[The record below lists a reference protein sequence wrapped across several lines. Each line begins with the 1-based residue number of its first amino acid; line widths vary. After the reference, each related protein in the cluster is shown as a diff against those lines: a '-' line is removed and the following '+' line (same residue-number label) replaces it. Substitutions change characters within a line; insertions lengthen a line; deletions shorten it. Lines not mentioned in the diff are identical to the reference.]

1 MFDPN
6 QAAIIAVVRTAGDT
20 VGDERKKGF
29 PVEEADECGGVP
41 GMSTTVGAAVPA
53 ASNLGLLIRRVVHD

>member
-6 QAAIIAVVRTAGDT
+6 QAAIIAAVRTDGDT
-20 VGDERKKGF
+20 EGEEREKGF
-29 PVEEADECGGVP
+29 PVDDAEECGGVP
-41 GMSTTVGAAVPA
+41 GMSTIVGAPVAA